1 MKNKIIITLL
11 IIASSQTSKAQIGI
25 GTTSPNASAKLDI
38 TSTNKGFLPPRVTLT
53 GTADV
58 ATIASPATGLMVYN
72 TATAGTSPSNVT
84 PGIYYYD
91 GSKWQRIIN
100 QQPDATI
107 EFDKATPTTSGVTFT
122 PNTPA
127 SKDYVY
133 LSTVDN
139 SQWTY
144 NGTAYVTYSPP
155 ASTAWNLAGGTT
167 DAGSNKTGGIVR
179 SGKVGIG
186 SGITSPSN
194 ILEVNGTG
202 GTGTGLKL
210 TTGAGLDKV
219 LSSDANGNASWTNSV
234 AITSAVLGVMGVGST
249 TLSQNNWT
257 GAYITLP
264 NGKWSVQTTM
274 LASTPTDIVGD
285 DFIWMRTGFSTSSTA
300 NQMASGSNI
309 LGPSLV
315 SGLIRDNSKFNMLTG
330 TIIINNTTG
339 GNVTYYYWL
348 LNCDYTTATFSSLGR
363 NTWGENSIVAYPM
376 N

>member
-11 IIASSQTSKAQIGI
+11 VIVSSLTSIAQVGI

-58 ATIASPATGLMVYN
+58 ATIASPATGLIVYN

-107 EFDKATPTTSGVTFT
+107 EFDKATPTTASVVFT
-122 PNTPA
+122 PNTQA

-133 LSTVDN
+133 VSTIDN

-144 NGTAYVTYSPP
+144 NGTAYVTYTPT
-155 ASTAWNLAGGTT
+155 ASTAWNLAGGSS
-167 DAGSNKTGGIVR
+167 DAGSNKTSGIAR

-210 TTGAGLDKV
+210 TTGAASGKILT
-219 LSSDANGNASWTNSV
+219 SDISGNASWQTGAAVIYSEIHSSGNSV
-234 AITSAVLGVMGVGST
+234 NYTSANTIACLSVTKADNVKTLYGST
-249 TLSQNNWT
+249 YGWDNTNKRWVAPFSGLYRVTSNFYFNLNSSYT
-257 GAYITLP
+257 NPRVYAYK
-264 NGKWSVQTTM
+264 NGSEVCSIVSVNM
-274 LASTPTDIVGD
+274 PSGSSDIA
-285 DFIWMRTGFSTSSTA
+285 TSTSA
-300 NQMASGSNI
+300 IIQLNQGDYVI
-309 LGPSLV
+309 W
-315 SGLIRDNSKFNMLTG
+315 K
-330 TIIINNTTG
+330 TTG
-339 GNVTYYYWL
+339 GAQIY
-348 LNCDYTTATFSSLGR
+348 CFDYHSFIRVES
-363 NTWGENSIVAYPM
+363 VQ
-376 N
+376 